1 MVPTDP
7 QAIGLAGVAQGVRI
21 RRHFQ
26 YLRKGK
32 VFKETDHTTFAI
44 TSWLPDEAA
53 PERLLEVARGRW
65 SIENGQFHRRD
76 RTQREDWCICGNP
89 RAAQNLALFRSLA
102 IFLFEQQAL
111 GKRGRR
117 SLPDFQHHV
126 HRHPW
131 GLIRRLTQAR
141 HEA

>member
-89 RAAQNLALFRSLA
+89 RAASKLRALADPAPTQRLGR
-102 IFLFEQQAL
+102 AL
-111 GKRGRR
+111 RPM
-117 SLPDFQHHV
+117 L
-126 HRHPW
+126 
-131 GLIRRLTQAR
+131 LN
-141 HEA
+141 